1 MAQPNRTSL
10 ISVTATA
17 ALSLSL
23 SSAVLGEETAEG
35 ADATVAPLLYLPA
48 MHVFRRH
55 SLESEQMLEFYADA
69 LGFARMAN
77 IGAVARVQTG
87 ASELKLQRRAPDA
100 ARVPGGPKDARGF
113 RLLGLYFAD
122 EAALVQRLEQHGYP
136 APAFRAVAGSEARV
150 ALIEDPDGQAVEL
163 VVVPG
168 ASAATLQQ
176 IEIGLTVADIERS
189 RAFYRDFVG
198 LEELAPIEDPLFG
211 TTKYRFR
218 HGSTLIALRSFG
230 GNLPEDPGA
239 GLVQYLV
246 SNIERVE
253 GMAKEDGVA
262 IDRPLTAPRDA
273 ALRTLWINDPDRI
286 TNYFTET
293 VESRGAARVAPR
305 R

>member
-1 MAQPNRTSL
+1 MSL
-10 ISVTATA
+10 RAAGVA
-17 ALSLSL
+17 ALCLSFAA
-23 SSAVLGEETAEG
+23 SVLGDETAEG

-55 SLESEQMLEFYADA
+55 SLEPEQMLAFYSDV

-77 IGAVARVQTG
+77 IGAVARVQAG
-87 ASELKLQRRAPDA
+87 ASELKFQRRAPDA

-122 EAALVQRLEQHGYP
+122 EAALEQRLEQHGYP
-136 APAFRAVAGSEARV
+136 APAFRSVAGSDTRV
-150 ALIEDPDGQAVEL
+150 ALIEDPDGHAVEL
-163 VVVPG
+163 IVVPD

-176 IEIGLTVADIERS
+176 IEIGLTVADLERS

-198 LEELAPIEDPLFG
+198 LEELGPVEDPLFG

-218 HGSTLIALRSFG
+218 HGNTLIALRSFG
-230 GNLPEDPGA
+230 GELPEDPGA
-239 GLVQYLV
+239 GLVQYVV

-253 GMAKEDGVA
+253 ALAKEGGVA

-273 ALRTLWINDPDRI
+273 PLRTLWINDPDRI

-293 VESRGAARVAPR
+293 AESRGAARASPR
-305 R
+305 P